1 VRAYIGRRAY
11 TLLNK
16 NYLFMLTILIVGLAV
31 VVAAIWIL
39 SKTKKQ
45 TPEAPKATE
54 VVSETPVVKL
64 KPVLKKKAPVEAPAK
79 APKAAKAKPAKPA
92 VTKKAG
98 KKL

>member
-1 VRAYIGRRAY
+1 
-11 TLLNK
+11 
-16 NYLFMLTILIVGLAV
+16 MLTILIVGLAV

-54 VVSETPVVKL
+54 VVAEVAETPVVKL

-79 APKAAKAKPAKPA
+79 APKAAKAKPAAKAAKPA
-92 VTKKAG
+92 GTKKAG